1 MGTNYFAKLKL
12 EKSIVDALYISPIAK
27 MAIERF
33 NLHIGK
39 SSAGWKFLFQ
49 EQEIYDCIEHNGQ
62 SYYLDSYKKWKNFLE
77 REEIEVYDE
86 YGNLIDKDSFF
97 RLVENKQKEIH
108 PTQED
113 LDRYPIDCRIIQY
126 EDEEGYRFDREDFS

>member
-62 SYYLDSYKKWKNFLE
+62 SYYYIYSLTKIFSIKS
-77 REEIEVYDE
+77 IP
-86 YGNLIDKDSFF
+86 FF
-97 RLVENKQKEIH
+97 IFILYYSTVNRV
-108 PTQED
+108 
-113 LDRYPIDCRIIQY
+113 PI
-126 EDEEGYRFDREDFS
+126 